1 MDDIPADQLEVYT
14 QFGIAAEMAQT
25 LEVDAGNVALACLAM
40 FIDTDKIT
48 PEQTE
53 WCRCLSDSLDRQTL
67 GKLLRSLKNLVKLG
81 DDILEVVDSALIARN
96 YLMHRFFPFHNFAL
110 FGVEGRKEMIRELGE
125 IQNKLC
131 RAHWFL
137 IAMCDGLHEIRL
149 QIKPSG
155 RKMDRQQI
163 AQDMR
168 ERGERITLS
177 SDKGLS

>member
-1 MDDIPADQLEVYT
+1 
-14 QFGIAAEMAQT
+14 
-25 LEVDAGNVALACLAM
+25 
-40 FIDTDKIT
+40 
-48 PEQTE
+48 
-53 WCRCLSDSLDRQTL
+53 
-67 GKLLRSLKNLVKLG
+67 
-81 DDILEVVDSALIARN
+81 
-96 YLMHRFFPFHNFAL
+96 
-110 FGVEGRKEMIRELGE
+110 MIRELGE

-177 SDKGLS
+177 SDKGLSYNYSDWRTDGHTPYRGCPASTVRR